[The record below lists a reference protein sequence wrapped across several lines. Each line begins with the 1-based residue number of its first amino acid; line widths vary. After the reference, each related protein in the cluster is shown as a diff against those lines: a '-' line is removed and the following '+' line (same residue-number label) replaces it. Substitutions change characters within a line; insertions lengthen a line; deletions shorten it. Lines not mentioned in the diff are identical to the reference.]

1 MDMLTIYG
9 DAIKA
14 TDDGKVAGYLVRFG
28 SPRDTDLEGDFFTR
42 ATDFGR
48 PLDEGEQFPLRLYYA
63 HGMDPK
69 VGRKA
74 IGAGVVTVKDAGL
87 WYEAQIDQSDEYRQM
102 IKRLVQEGRLGF
114 SSGAAGHL
122 VIREATGIGKSSRI
136 NAWPL
141 GEASLTPRPAESRN
155 MATIKSLAEIKD
167 DYGMPMM
174 PEGEMPE
181 AEQEDEMPLSPADVF
196 AGWQA
201 EASEMLIGRLT
212 GRMLEAVSEMIEYGK
227 PIEDIDAVLTEYHRI
242 LLEVAKMP
250 EAAKCYAVQS
260 GRPST
265 ITQFERRLRDAL
277 ALSRREAATIASK
290 SWPILRDAGDGD
302 ESDTKADGPAV
313 AANNDDQT
321 DLRRDLL
328 RRSIAQRL
336 AAATAGEV

>member
-102 IKRLVQEGRLGF
+102 IKRLAQEGRLGF

-141 GEASLTPRPAESRN
+141 G
-155 MATIKSLAEIKD
+155 K
-167 DYGMPMM
+167 
-174 PEGEMPE
+174 
-181 AEQEDEMPLSPADVF
+181 
-196 AGWQA
+196 
-201 EASEMLIGRLT
+201 
-212 GRMLEAVSEMIEYGK
+212 
-227 PIEDIDAVLTEYHRI
+227 
-242 LLEVAKMP
+242 
-250 EAAKCYAVQS
+250 
-260 GRPST
+260 
-265 ITQFERRLRDAL
+265 LR
-277 ALSRREAATIASK
+277 
-290 SWPILRDAGDGD
+290 
-302 ESDTKADGPAV
+302 
-313 AANNDDQT
+313 
-321 DLRRDLL
+321 
-328 RRSIAQRL
+328 
-336 AAATAGEV
+336 